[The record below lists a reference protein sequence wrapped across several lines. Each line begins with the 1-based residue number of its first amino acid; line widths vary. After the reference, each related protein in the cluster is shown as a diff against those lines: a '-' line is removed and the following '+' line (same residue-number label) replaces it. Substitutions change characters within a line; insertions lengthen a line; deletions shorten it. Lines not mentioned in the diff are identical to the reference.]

1 MNVVAFPDRLI
12 LGARRNLDDLVER
25 ARSLRVFGPAVDFD
39 AQVWDLVGHF
49 DRKPGKASSS
59 FVLYFTERQ
68 EIPSRKVT
76 GRTGLPEDFAKFM
89 KATIVMRRFASRT
102 SFGMHQRTLMVGR
115 VLCEVLARDGRD
127 LAEARP
133 TDFFATATGLREIY
147 SPNSAY
153 SCGEELEAI
162 GRFVDKHH
170 LCKVAIRFS
179 NPIPRPEDAYVWRT
193 VDDGSREERSKKFPD
208 DTYVGAVIDASLA
221 VRAGGMDQDLARLSV
236 LEILLCA
243 PWRINELLGLA
254 RACDRREVVGDDG
267 SVKYGLAY
275 EGSKKYPKDVKWFP
289 SRMKPVAERAF
300 DDLVRLTQP
309 SRDVALW
316 MEKHPGRAWLPDP
329 WCLRDRATPITATE
343 LAEMMGLSQR
353 GAATLWM
360 NSRGCRG
367 RVIRHQCTYDLGQV
381 EDAIISM
388 VAETMEDVPPGRKL
402 SEYLFLFP
410 HNFFHRSRATFV
422 MAPSFLTQ
430 AQMRDFLVG
439 DDAERLENSVGGSIF
454 KRLNILDS
462 KGQPFRIPSHGP
474 RRYLN
479 NMANEGLVSDLDL
492 ARWSGRQ
499 NVSQNAPYDN
509 TGGAPLGRIVQKAVE
524 TERFVGGMARTIRKI
539 RPADR
544 ADFLKARFAT
554 AHTTDIGMC
563 VSDWS
568 LAPCPSHGACA
579 AGCGDHLLI
588 KGDEKHRSRTETLLA
603 EHEAMLAQVKLG
615 EATGGAGAGPWV
627 EHQQKMVDGLR
638 KALAVHGDVSI
649 ADGTIVQP

>member
-1 MNVVAFPDRLI
+1 MNVVAFPDRLV
-12 LGARRNLDDLVER
+12 LGARRNLDDLVEQ

-39 AQVWDLVGHF
+39 ARDWDLAGHF
-49 DRKPGKASSS
+49 ERKPGKASSS

-68 EIPSRKVT
+68 EKPSRKVT
-76 GRTGLPEDFAKFM
+76 GRTGLPEGFARFV
-89 KATIVMRRFASRT
+89 KAMIVKRHFASRT
-102 SFGMHQRTLMVGR
+102 SFGMHQRTLMVAR
-115 VLCEVLARDGRD
+115 VLCEVLARSGRD

-133 TDFFATATGLREIY
+133 TDFFSTAEALREIY
-147 SPNSAY
+147 SPNTAY

-162 GRFVDKHH
+162 GRFVDKHQ

-179 NPIPRPEDAYVWRT
+179 NPISRPEDAYVWRT

-221 VRAGGMDQDLARLSV
+221 VRAGGTDPDLARLSV

-243 PWRINELLGLA
+243 PWRINELLGLVFDCA
-254 RACDRREVVGDDG
+254 RREQGADG
-267 SVKYGLAY
+267 SVKFGLAY
-275 EGSKKYPKDVKWFP
+275 EGSKRYPKDVKWFP
-289 SRMKPVAERAF
+289 TRMKPVAERAL
-300 DDLVRLTQP
+300 DDLLRITQP

-316 MEKHPGRAWLPDP
+316 MEKHPGRAWLPDG
-329 WCLRDRATPITATE
+329 WRLRDRATTITATE
-343 LAEMMGLSQR
+343 LAEMMGLSHR
-353 GAATLWM
+353 GPATYWM
-360 NSRGCRG
+360 NSRGYRG
-367 RVIRHQCTYDLGQV
+367 RTVRHQCTYDLGQV
-381 EDAIISM
+381 EDAILSM
-388 VAETMEDVPPGRKL
+388 VAETMEDVPSGRKL

-410 HNFFHRSRATFV
+410 HNFFHRSRAAFV

-439 DDAERLENSVGGSIF
+439 DDAERLENTTGGSIF
-454 KRLNILDS
+454 KRLNILDAE
-462 KGQPFRIPSHGP
+462 GQPFRIPSHGP

-492 ARWSGRQ
+492 SRWSGRQ

-509 TGGAPLGRIVQKAVE
+509 TGGAPLGRIVQQAVD
-524 TERFVGGMARTIRKI
+524 TESFVGGMAKTIRKI

-588 KGDEKHRSRTETLLA
+588 KGDEKHRLRTETLLA
-603 EHEAMLAQVKLG
+603 EHEAMLAHAQSG
-615 EATGGAGAGPWV
+615 AAIGGVGAGPWV
-627 EHQQKMVDGLR
+627 EHQQRMVEGLR
-638 KALAVHGDVSI
+638 KALAVHGDATI